1 MSPAFWSECSEPTG
15 CEHRRGEGA
24 PQRGLDKWAG
34 VLPWRT
40 PRSTGMK
47 SRLKSGRHALHGPE
61 RSEQSPLEVA
71 RYILRE
77 EVMSPGARGNTG
89 KAERGQVASKV
100 SGQGDWSVQVP
111 LKKWGLGRGRKGGG
125 ILCAGR
131 GWVRLPRRHWGE
143 WEQGVGEL
151 TLRVRGR
158 GAAGSLQGCLPSAFP
173 PSWPHPWR
181 LSPDC
186 RPFPLR
192 LHTW

>member
-1 MSPAFWSECSEPTG
+1 
-15 CEHRRGEGA
+15 
-24 PQRGLDKWAG
+24 
-34 VLPWRT
+34 
-40 PRSTGMK
+40 MK
-47 SRLKSGRHALHGPE
+47 SRLKSGRHALRGPE

-89 KAERGQVASKV
+89 KAERGQVAYKV
-100 SGQGDWSVQVP
+100 SGQGDWCVQVP

-151 TLRVRGR
+151 ALRVRGR
-158 GAAGSLQGCLPSAFP
+158 GAVGSLQGCLPSAFP

-186 RPFPLR
+186 RAFPLR